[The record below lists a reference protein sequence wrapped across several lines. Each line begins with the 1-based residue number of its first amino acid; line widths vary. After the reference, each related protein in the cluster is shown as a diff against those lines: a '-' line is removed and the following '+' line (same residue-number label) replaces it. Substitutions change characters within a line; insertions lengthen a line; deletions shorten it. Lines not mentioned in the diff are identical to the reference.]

1 MSNTDIGTMPRG
13 LLPSVQIMAD
23 NWWLVLIRGIIAI
36 LFGIA
41 AFALPGLTLL
51 SLTLLWGAFALIDGA
66 FALWAGITG
75 RTQSGGM
82 RWWLAIVGI
91 IGILAGIVTFVA
103 PVAVTAALLLY
114 IGIWAII
121 VGVMEIWGAVWLRRE
136 IENEWWLGLA
146 GVLTILFGIVMLFEP
161 AAGALG
167 LVWLIAAFGI
177 VVGISLVALAF
188 RLRSFRV

>member
-1 MSNTDIGTMPRG
+1 MSNTDIGTMPRN
-13 LLPSVQIMAD
+13 LMPSVRIMAD
-23 NWWLVLIRGIIAI
+23 NWWLVLVRGIIAI

-41 AFALPGLTLL
+41 ALALPGLTLL

-66 FALWAGITG
+66 FALWHGITG
-75 RTQSGGM
+75 RTESGGM

-121 VGVMEIWGAVWLRRE
+121 VGAMEIWGAIWLRRE

-146 GVLTILFGIVMLFEP
+146 GALTILFGVILLFEP

-167 LVWLIAAFGI
+167 IVWLIAAFGI
-177 VVGISLVALAF
+177 IVGISLVALAF
-188 RLRSFRV
+188 RLRSFRR

>member
-1 MSNTDIGTMPRG
+1 MSNTDIGAVPRN
-13 LLPSVQIMAD
+13 LLPSVRIMAD
-23 NWWLVLIRGIIAI
+23 NWWLLLVRGIIAI

-75 RTQSGGM
+75 RAQSGGM

-91 IGILAGIVTFVA
+91 IGILAGIVTFIA

-136 IENEWWLGLA
+136 IRNEWWLGLA
-146 GVLTILFGIVMLFEP
+146 GVLTILFGLVMLFEP

-167 LVWLIAAFGI
+167 IVWLIAAFGI

-188 RLRSFRV
+188 RLRSFRN